1 MTSQRGHGVKHSK
14 STAAMYGHTYMAT
27 EFHLDLD
34 CVVIADAISSLSETC
49 FFFKIILILHS
60 LKASL
65 KKSNYL
71 HPAAQIGR
79 FTVMGNL
86 WV

>member
-14 STAAMYGHTYMAT
+14 STAALYGHTYMAT

-49 FFFKIILILHS
+49 FFLIILILHS